1 MVKAGVGPM
10 LIDWCPLPRRSVLPP
25 PRAGGR
31 IKVWHEDFVVEEHPL
46 YEPTGSGE
54 HLYLRVRKVGL
65 SHADAMRLIARRF
78 GVPLRAVGFAGM
90 KDKAATTTQAISVHT
105 CADVNAPEAVGP
117 RLTILAAT
125 RHAAKIRRGHLAGN
139 RFVIRVREV
148 DSSGAAEIAA
158 RLDVLMRVGAPNY
171 FGEQRF
177 GYRRNNHLV
186 GAHLLRRDWKAA
198 SDELLAP
205 REGTPEHQ
213 DDARRRY
220 AGGDLQ
226 GALRAWTSGY
236 DAEHALLSR
245 LAHGVDPRRAIL
257 GLGRHTLAFYVS
269 AAQSAV
275 FNRLLD
281 DRIERGEL
289 ASLREG
295 DLAWKHDSRAVF
307 AVTRE
312 VAADPV
318 TRQRLDA
325 LEISP
330 SGPMWGCDMTRAVA
344 DVDAIEVGCL
354 HESIGVTVDDLAAA
368 PCRAE
373 GARRSFRARIGNA
386 SVLEGADAHG
396 GFMQISFDLERGA
409 YATVVLRELFALGGM
424 GANDE
429 GADG

>member
-1 MVKAGVGPM
+1 M
-10 LIDWCPLPRRSVLPP
+10 LIDWCPLPRCSVLAPS
-25 PRAGGR
+25 RAGGR
-31 IKVWHEDFVVEEHPL
+31 IKVWHEDFVVEEQPL

-90 KDKAATTTQAISVHT
+90 KDKAATTTQSISVHT
-105 CADVNAPEAVGP
+105 RADMNAPEAIGP
-117 RLTILAAT
+117 RLTILAAA

-139 RFVIRVREV
+139 RFIIRVRDV
-148 DSSGAAEIAA
+148 DSSAGADVAA
-158 RLDVLMRVGAPNY
+158 RLEALTGIGAPNY

-177 GYRRNNHLV
+177 GYRCNNHLV
-186 GAHLLRRDWKAA
+186 GSHILRRDWQAA
-198 SDELLAP
+198 CDELLAP
-205 REGTPEHQ
+205 RDGTPEHQ

-220 AGGDLQ
+220 ADGDLP
-226 GALRAWTSGY
+226 GALRAWTIGY
-236 DAEHALLSR
+236 DAEHALLTG
-245 LAHGVDPRRAIL
+245 LAHGVDSRRAIL
-257 GLGRHTLAFYVS
+257 GLGRHTLSFYVS

-307 AVTRE
+307 TVTRD

-318 TRQRLDA
+318 THRRLAD

-330 SGPMWGCDMTRAVA
+330 SGPMWGRDMTRAA
-344 DVDAIEVGCL
+344 SDVDAHEAGCL
-354 HESIGVTVDDLAAA
+354 HELIGVTMGDLAAA
-368 PCRAE
+368 PCRVE

-386 SVLEGADAHG
+386 SASEGTDAHG
-396 GFMQISFDLERGA
+396 GFVQVAFDLERGA
-409 YATVVLRELFALGGM
+409 YATVVLRELFALRGSGAIEEGGV
-424 GANDE
+424 G
-429 GADG
+429 